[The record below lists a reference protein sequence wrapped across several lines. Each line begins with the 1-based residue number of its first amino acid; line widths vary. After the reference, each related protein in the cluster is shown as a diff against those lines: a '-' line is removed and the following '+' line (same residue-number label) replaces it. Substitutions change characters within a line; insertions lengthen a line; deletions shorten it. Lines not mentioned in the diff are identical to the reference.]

1 MTEEGGRMFPESW
14 KQEKKKER
22 LNQKY
27 CAQPICFMFMATEK
41 QSQFCTDSGNKEA
54 LMSPSFKNK
63 KKKKERKETT

>member
-1 MTEEGGRMFPESW
+1 MEECFQNPEN
-14 KQEKKKER
+14 KRKKKKR
-22 LNQKY
+22 LSQKY

-63 KKKKERKETT
+63 KKERKETT